1 MRAGQRRQEQPLG
14 TSAYILIEVQVGRT
28 TDVLRSLRRLDGVVS
43 ADVVTGPY
51 DVIALISAP
60 NMAAVA
66 DLVTGLVQGV
76 PGVLKT
82 ITCVTAG

>member
-1 MRAGQRRQEQPLG
+1 MG

>member
-1 MRAGQRRQEQPLG
+1 MG

-43 ADVVTGPY
+43 ADVVTGAY

>member
-1 MRAGQRRQEQPLG
+1 MG

-28 TDVLRSLRRLDGVVS
+28 IDVLRSLRRLDGVVS

>member
-1 MRAGQRRQEQPLG
+1 LG

>member
-1 MRAGQRRQEQPLG
+1 MG

-28 TDVLRSLRRLDGVVS
+28 TDVLRSMRRLDGVVS

>member
-1 MRAGQRRQEQPLG
+1 MG

-43 ADVVTGPY
+43 ADVVTDPY

>member
-1 MRAGQRRQEQPLG
+1 MA

-43 ADVVTGPY
+43 ADVVTGPH